1 MTDREAQIEALW
13 TYEISIEK
21 VLRRAVKKGFITQV
35 EADEFSEKLFE
46 QLDTKKIPGF
56 LPSPLGE
63 KMRAGQVNVKPY
75 VSMTEIAKEK
85 KSSSPGYLIQSWMR
99 SGATIEYLRMWEKIY
114 NPRFQE
120 AACDKLIHTIKT
132 TSTTLTPSLWIN
144 TTQTMGMRTN
154 RGKGGGTTAH
164 PETAEIFR
172 AWLFPEFMLESVQ
185 CYRAV
190 QCSNL
195 TSQYFSWRGGV
206 NVQIQNQ

>member
-13 TYEISIEK
+13 TYEISTEK
-21 VLRRAVKKGFITQV
+21 VLRRAVKKGFITQA

-46 QLDTKKIPGF
+46 QLDTRKIPGF

-63 KMRAGQVNVKPY
+63 KMRAEQVHVNPY

-99 SGATIEYLRMWEKIY
+99 SNTTIEYLRMWEKIY

-120 AACDKLIHTIKT
+120 VACDELIHTVKT
-132 TSTTLTPSLWIN
+132 TGTTLTPPLWIN
-144 TTQTMGMRTN
+144 TTQAMGMQTS

-164 PETAEIFR
+164 PEIAEMFR
-172 AWLFPEFMLESVQ
+172 AWLFPEFMLDLVR
-185 CYRAV
+185 CYRMV
-190 QCSNL
+190 QHNK
-195 TSQYFSWRGGV
+195 V
-206 NVQIQNQ
+206 AEP